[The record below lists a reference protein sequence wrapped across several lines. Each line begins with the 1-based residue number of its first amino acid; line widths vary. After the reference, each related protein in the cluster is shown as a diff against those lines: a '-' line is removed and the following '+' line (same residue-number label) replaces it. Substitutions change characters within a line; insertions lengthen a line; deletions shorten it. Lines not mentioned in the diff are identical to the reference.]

1 MQERLQQM
9 LETWNER
16 PQEIAHLL
24 NPAFLGVL
32 IRRAVGGYESAS
44 SRGMPFTLTPF
55 ILPLVLH
62 GGTRK
67 MMPTIATTFPTWLQE
82 HRELLIEFPTRVA
95 ELVPYTREALIFAL
109 QRNALTID
117 SQGSFREGK
126 AKMKGKSRYPD
137 KSAEISECWRRSEFV
152 GRWLAEAG
160 PVATVYGLLG
170 VSP

>member
-1 MQERLQQM
+1 M

-32 IRRAVGGYESAS
+32 IRRAVAGYESAS
-44 SRGMPFTLTPF
+44 SSGMPFALTPF

-62 GGTRK
+62 AETRN
-67 MMPTIATTFPTWLQE
+67 MLPTIMTTFPTWLQE
-82 HRELLIEFPTRVA
+82 HREILVEFPHRVE

-117 SQGSFREGK
+117 SQGTFREG
-126 AKMKGKSRYPD
+126 ASKMKGKTKYPE
-137 KSAEISECWRRSEFV
+137 KSAEIGECWRRSEFV

-160 PVATVYGLLG
+160 PVATVYGLVG
-170 VSP
+170 VTP

>member
-1 MQERLQQM
+1 M
-9 LETWNER
+9 LEKWNER

-32 IRRAVGGYESAS
+32 IRRAVARYETAS
-44 SRGMPFTLTPF
+44 SRGMPFALTPF

-62 GGTRK
+62 ARTRS
-67 MMPTIATTFPTWLQE
+67 MLPTIATTFPTWLQE
-82 HRELLIEFPTRVA
+82 HRELLVDFPHRVA
-95 ELVPYTREALIFAL
+95 ELTPYTREALIFAL

-117 SQGSFREGK
+117 SQGGFREGK
-126 AKMKGKSRYPD
+126 AKMKGKTKYPD
-137 KSAEISECWRRSEFV
+137 KSVEIGECWRRSEFV

-160 PVATVYGLLG
+160 PVATVYGLVG

>member
-1 MQERLQQM
+1 M

-32 IRRAVGGYESAS
+32 IRRAVAGYESAS
-44 SRGMPFTLTPF
+44 SNGMPFALTPF

-62 GGTRK
+62 AETRN
-67 MMPTIATTFPTWLQE
+67 MLPTIMTTFPTWLQE
-82 HRELLIEFPTRVA
+82 HRELLVEFPNRVE

-117 SQGSFREGK
+117 AQGKFREGTS
-126 AKMKGKSRYPD
+126 KMKGKTKYPE
-137 KSAEISECWRRSEFV
+137 KSAEIGECWRRSEFV

-160 PVATVYGLLG
+160 PVATVYGLVG
-170 VSP
+170 VTP